1 MDLPKWARRL
11 DCSNAAIIER
21 CRIDGPVCHLGA
33 KINKDGADDEMVER
47 WRRSFDPP
55 AKSGFVGVDLFDGY
69 NVDIVADICAEGYA
83 IKHPDLLGRFGL
95 VVCRA
100 LLEHVPNPFA
110 AAGNIIRLI
119 KPGGHL
125 YYNGPWVW
133 GFHPYPSDY
142 WRISFEA
149 LKVLFPA
156 LIWKEWWY
164 SGTNDQVAIAIDRPE
179 LERKIFAQPTTAGL
193 STMIT
198 DRGMPY
204 LNIGAVGQLV
214 TPHM

>member
-1 MDLPKWARRL
+1 MELPKWARQL

-21 CRIDGPVCHLGA
+21 CKISGPVCHVGS
-33 KINKDGADDEMVER
+33 KFNKPDVSDDTVRR
-47 WRRSFDPP
+47 WRANFEPP
-55 AKSGFVGVDLFDGY
+55 AKAGFVGIDLFDGY
-69 NVDIVADICAEGYA
+69 NVDVVADICADEFA
-83 IKHPDLLGRFGL
+83 ANNPDLLGRFGM

-110 AAGNIIRLI
+110 AARNIIMLI

-149 LKVLFPA
+149 LKVLFPR
-156 LIWKEWWY
+156 LTWKEWWY
-164 SGTNDQVAIAIDRPE
+164 SGIKDNVALAIDRPE
-179 LERKIFAQPTTAGL
+179 LERKLFAQPTTAGF
-193 STMIT
+193 STLIT

-204 LNIGAVGQLV
+204 LNIGAIGQL
-214 TPHM
+214 PA